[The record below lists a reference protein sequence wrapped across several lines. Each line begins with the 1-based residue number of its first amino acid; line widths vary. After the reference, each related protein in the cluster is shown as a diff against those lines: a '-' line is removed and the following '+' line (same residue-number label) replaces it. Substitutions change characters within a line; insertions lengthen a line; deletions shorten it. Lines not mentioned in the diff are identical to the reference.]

1 MQPGPRGLPPSE
13 SSRPTLVGDRW
24 MAVTGH
30 PITVQVAGR
39 VLESGGN
46 AIDAG
51 VAAAL
56 ATNVGQVDMCNLGG
70 IAPILI
76 RPAGTQDVVSVA
88 GIGRW
93 SSTATADAYV
103 GRHGSEMPPGCAASI
118 VPGALAGWLAG
129 LGAFGPWR

>member
-1 MQPGPRGLPPSE
+1 
-13 SSRPTLVGDRW
+13 

-56 ATNVGQVDMCNLGG
+56 ATNVVQVDMCNLGG

-76 RPAGTQDVVSVA
+76 RPAGTQEVVSVA

-103 GRHGSEMPPGCAASI
+103 DAMGRRCRPGVQRASCRE
-118 VPGALAGWLAG
+118 
-129 LGAFGPWR
+129 PWRAGCRRLRPLAHGRSPTWRPLRSS